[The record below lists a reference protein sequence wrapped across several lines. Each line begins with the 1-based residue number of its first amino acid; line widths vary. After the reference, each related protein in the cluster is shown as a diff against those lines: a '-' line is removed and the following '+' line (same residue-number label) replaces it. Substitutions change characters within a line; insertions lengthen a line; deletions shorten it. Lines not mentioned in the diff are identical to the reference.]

1 MSTKGGNVFISGA
14 MFGSPR
20 PEDDVFSPAR
30 HNDVEDVV
38 SHRLLNKTALLL
50 HATEGE
56 TARLLADTLE
66 VSL

>member
-1 MSTKGGNVFISGA
+1 

-38 SHRLLNKTALLL
+38 SHRILNKTALLL

>member
-1 MSTKGGNVFISGA
+1 MLV
-14 MFGSPR
+14 SPTL
-20 PEDDVFSPAR
+20 EDDVFSPVR

-38 SHRLLNKTALLL
+38 SHRILNKTAHLL